1 MFRANPKFYMWSAKG
16 ENHHRRH
23 TTFADTSAAASMSST
38 ASSLAGDARLQV
50 LVNTRLVINNAANE
64 DYSPARSGIICL
76 ARDVGI
82 KGLKSQVWSLLC
94 SDKFTH
100 DRVPWEDYIAKFA
113 LGVKWMAGNIR
124 MPDTMLETDDEVR
137 TAIEGI

>member
-1 MFRANPKFYMWSAKG
+1 MFRPNPKFYMWSTKR

-23 TTFADTSAAASMSST
+23 ATFADTSAAASMSRA
-38 ASSLAGDARLQV
+38 ASSPVGDARLQF
-50 LVNTRLVINNAANE
+50 LVHTRLVINNAADK
-64 DYSPARSGIICL
+64 DYSPARSGIIYL

-100 DRVPWEDYIAKFA
+100 DRVPWEDYTAKIA
-113 LGVKWMAGNIR
+113 LRVK
-124 MPDTMLETDDEVR
+124 
-137 TAIEGI
+137 